1 MLALCRE
8 QRLEHR
14 TKHIALRYFL
24 ARELQ
29 QRGQLRLAY
38 VASEANTA
46 DVFTKALAPCDHQ
59 RCCTQLAY
67 KLKLSTECVS
77 IQAKLQALSELEAP
91 GGEDLEEFCIIGSE
105 TLKEL
110 KRLIEDSDGV
120 NRDAKKLHQKICS
133 SKSEQSKLKEDSQ
146 HDAKK
151 KTKVVDARKKADAA
165 LTLAVAGA
173 VVIPWFVFGATAAGV
188 MAGYGGLMGLLV
200 SKQFIGKAKAELNK
214 KTEDAVKADQS
225 VAAYTN
231 LDFSASPFSQGLDR
245 LGGHLQALE
254 DVLGDLLIS
263 VKDNKFHQAF
273 LLRKQLEELTNR
285 PWS

>member
-1 MLALCRE
+1 MDSRVSVINNLLVFCDSKYSDLENCARDLVAHENDGVRQVCLDAANLC
-8 QRLEHR
+8 
-14 TKHIALRYFL
+14 A
-24 ARELQ
+24 
-29 QRGQLRLAY
+29 
-38 VASEANTA
+38 
-46 DVFTKALAPCDHQ
+46 
-59 RCCTQLAY
+59 AY

-120 NRDAKKLHQKICS
+120 NRDAKKLHLKTYL
-133 SKSEQSKLKEDSQ
+133 SKDEQSKLKEDSQ

-200 SKQFIGKAKAELNK
+200 SKQFIDK
-214 KTEDAVKADQS
+214 VKLS
-225 VAAYTN
+225 
-231 LDFSASPFSQGLDR
+231 
-245 LGGHLQALE
+245 
-254 DVLGDLLIS
+254 
-263 VKDNKFHQAF
+263 
-273 LLRKQLEELTNR
+273 
-285 PWS
+285 